1 MGLEWTSAPLL
12 LGLMALPVV
21 WWLLRATPPAAKD
34 ETFGATQFLE
44 GLNDKSETPVRTPW
58 WVLLIRLLALGL
70 IIVGLAG
77 PVWATK
83 DEGTGDGPLLIILDD
98 SWPAAAGWEARMAA
112 LSALGTDKGAE
123 SRVTRFITPAPGAV
137 LSEPMTLRSAIRE
150 VSSLPPR
157 AAAADRLALDETLA
171 DVDLSGTDVFWLSD
185 GTIGRRGADRDFL
198 RLLGGTQSLTIFRD
212 SQSPTIGIVGVTTN
226 AKALAVSL
234 RRIGGRPANGTLNA
248 FSADGRLIATAP
260 FSFAADKTETVAT
273 IDAPLEIRN
282 EIASVRIAGSRM
294 AGATWFF
301 DAGDRRVRA
310 GLVTGADATLLD
322 SGFFIR
328 QALAPVADIVTG
340 EIETVTSPTIS
351 LIVLDDVGVLRPSAA
366 QALAQWIDHG
376 GVLLRFAGPNT
387 ANSETVIDGT
397 TAPTFP
403 VPLRGTDRSFGG
415 AMTWASAQ
423 FLEQFSADGPFADI
437 PLPEKIEVRRQVLAR
452 SGNTTQHQIWAQLTD
467 GTPLI
472 TARRIGEGMV
482 IMVHVTASPTW
493 SDLPVSPV
501 FADLMRTV
509 AGFAAGLPTDI
520 PDRPLIQ
527 YRQMDGFG
535 NLTSP
540 SPEDVRF
547 TPSDIRAGK
556 AAPGLYGLPET
567 ALAANTWQ
575 GGQPSLD
582 RLTAS
587 LLPPGTQI
595 LGPDSSQARA
605 FGPQLVAL
613 GLILLAMD
621 ALTLF
626 LANRRINAAAA
637 LVFVLPFSLV
647 PADGQAQEA
656 TFRPPLSEQAAE
668 ASLRVH
674 FAYVITGDD
683 ERDRLSRAGLFGLAR
698 ECRRRTSLEPADPLG
713 VDLERDDL
721 SVYPLI
727 YWPIAADAPP
737 PSEAALSRLERFM
750 ASGGLLIVDTQDGEV
765 RSAGAET
772 IEQVAARQI
781 LRRMNIPPLE
791 PVAPG
796 HILTRS
802 FYRLSDLPGR
812 NNSGN
817 VWVDAR
823 SALQETTDAV
833 PRIIIGSH
841 DWAAAW
847 AVDAEGIPLRPPGSR
862 GERGR
867 EMAFRTGIN
876 FAMVALTGN
885 YKGDQAGV
893 QELLD
898 KLEGQ
903 SVLP

>member
-1 MGLEWTSAPLL
+1 MGLEWTSPALL
-12 LGLMALPVV
+12 LGLFALPVV
-21 WWLLRATPPAAKD
+21 WWLLRATPPAAQD
-34 ETFGATQFLE
+34 QAFGATQFLE
-44 GLNDKSETPVRTPW
+44 GLNETSETPVRTPW
-58 WVLLIRLLALGL
+58 WVLLIRLMALGL
-70 IIVGLAG
+70 IIAGLAG

-83 DEGTGDGPLLIILDD
+83 DKGTGDGPLLIILDD
-98 SWPAAAGWEARMAA
+98 SWPAAARWDARMAA
-112 LSALGTDKGAE
+112 LSALGSEKGADT
-123 SRVTRFITPAPGAV
+123 RVTRFATPAPGAA
-137 LSEPMTLRSAIRE
+137 LSEPTTLRSAIRE
-150 VSSLPPR
+150 ISSLQPR
-157 AAAADRLALDETLA
+157 AAAADRLSLSEALA
-171 DVDLSGTDVFWLSD
+171 DSNLSGTDVFWLSD

-198 RLLGGTQSLTIFRD
+198 RLLGKARTLTVFRD
-212 SQSPTIGIVGVTTN
+212 GRPGAVGIIGVTTN
-226 AKALAVSL
+226 AKSVTIRL
-234 RRIGGRPANGTLNA
+234 RRIGQRSADGALNA

-260 FSFAADKTETVAT
+260 FSFGPDETETTAT
-273 IDAPLEIRN
+273 IEAPLEIRN
-282 EIASVRIAGSRM
+282 EIASIRVAGKSM
-294 AGATWFF
+294 AGATWYF

-328 QALAPVADIVTG
+328 QALAPVADIVSG

-351 LIVLDDVGVLRPSAA
+351 LIVLDDVGVLRPSAEE
-366 QALAQWIDHG
+366 ALAQWIQNG
-376 GVLLRFAGPNT
+376 GILLRFAGPNT
-387 ANSETVIDGT
+387 ANSETVVDGT

-423 FLEQFSADGPFADI
+423 FLEQFSLDGPLADI
-437 PLPEKIEVRRQVLAR
+437 PLTEPIEVRRQVLAR
-452 SGNTTQHQIWAQLTD
+452 SGNTTQHQVWAQLND

-472 TARRIGEGMV
+472 TARRVGDGMV

-493 SDLPVSPV
+493 SDLPISPV
-501 FADLMRTV
+501 FADMMRTI
-509 AGFAAGLPTDI
+509 AGFAAGLPTDL

-527 YRQMDGFG
+527 FRRMDGFG

-540 SPEDVRF
+540 SAEDVRF
-547 TPSDIRAGK
+547 TPSEIRSGK
-556 AAPGLYGLPET
+556 AAPGLYGPPET
-567 ALAANTWQ
+567 ALAANAWQ
-575 GGQPSLD
+575 GGQPKLD
-582 RLTAS
+582 RLTPS
-587 LLPPGTQI
+587 LLPQGTQI
-595 LGPDSSQARA
+595 RGPDSGMART
-605 FGPQLVAL
+605 FGPALVAL
-613 GLILLAMD
+613 GLVLLAMD

-626 LANRRINAAAA
+626 IANRRISATAA
-637 LVFVLPFSLV
+637 LFFILPFSML
-647 PADGQAQEA
+647 PTDGHAQEA

-674 FAYVITGDD
+674 FAYVITGDS
-683 ERDRLSRAGLFGLAR
+683 ERDRLSRAGLFGLSR

-737 PSEAALSRLERFM
+737 PSEAALSRIERFM

-765 RSAGAET
+765 RSAGVET
-772 IEQVAARQI
+772 TEQVAARQI

-791 PVAPG
+791 PVTPG

-802 FYRLSDLPGR
+802 FYRLSSLPGR
-812 NNSGN
+812 NDSGN

-847 AVDAEGIPLRPPGSR
+847 AIDADGIPLRPPGSR

-867 EMAFRTGIN
+867 EMAFRAGIN

-903 SVLP
+903 LVLP